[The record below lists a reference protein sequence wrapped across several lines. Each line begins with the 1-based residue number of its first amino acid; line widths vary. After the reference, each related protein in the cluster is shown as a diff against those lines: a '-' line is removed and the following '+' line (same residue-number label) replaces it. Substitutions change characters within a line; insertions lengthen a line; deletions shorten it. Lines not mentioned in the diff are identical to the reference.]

1 MSATTFI
8 RQIRTSG
15 KGALAPPRAALEFP
29 SGPVHLYRDP
39 TNAAIAPSPPI
50 SHEPHQIPRL
60 HVPFRGG
67 SRPFGRRRRSIP
79 QAAAE
84 HPRGT
89 GDLVRRASR
98 IRPGCRAEDRR
109 AAQFHPCATRPCRGR
124 GLVVALRGRR
134 AARTL
139 LAQQELHVD
148 RGRPGTVRRQAE
160 PRRSRAQVLPGGGSR
175 QPEQEPELDE
185 GPRPAEDV
193 HGPARRGPPGVPFPV
208 GEEPREDLPGDPGP
222 GQARHAFCLQYGRHV
237 HAVGDR
243 PEGHGPDRALL
254 PRAAPLRAPRDFG
267 SHMGCKRPGD
277 IPRFGQLYL
286 QKGQWRGRQLVP
298 PGWVDAATSLQISN
312 GSDPASDWDQGY
324 GYQFWRCR
332 HGFYRGDG
340 AFGQFCV
347 VMPEFDAVVAITGA
361 TRDLPS
367 VLNVVWDQIV
377 PALSSAPLAADPES
391 DRRLSEKL
399 AGLSL
404 ATQAGQPG
412 SPVAARI
419 AGRRYVFP
427 ANPQLIESVE
437 FEPVQEGANVAI
449 KARIAGRDQRIVCGR
464 GAWLKGSLTMG
475 PGAPIPVALSGAWT
489 SDDTYTAILCRYR
502 TPFCATFDMRFSGD
516 ELILETENNVGFDSA
531 GRVRLV
537 GRAQP

>member
-1 MSATTFI
+1 
-8 RQIRTSG
+8 
-15 KGALAPPRAALEFP
+15 
-29 SGPVHLYRDP
+29 
-39 TNAAIAPSPPI
+39 
-50 SHEPHQIPRL
+50 
-60 HVPFRGG
+60 
-67 SRPFGRRRRSIP
+67 
-79 QAAAE
+79 
-84 HPRGT
+84 
-89 GDLVRRASR
+89 
-98 IRPGCRAEDRR
+98 
-109 AAQFHPCATRPCRGR
+109 
-124 GLVVALRGRR
+124 
-134 AARTL
+134 
-139 LAQQELHVD
+139 
-148 RGRPGTVRRQAE
+148 
-160 PRRSRAQVLPGGGSR
+160 
-175 QPEQEPELDE
+175 
-185 GPRPAEDV
+185 
-193 HGPARRGPPGVPFPV
+193 
-208 GEEPREDLPGDPGP
+208 
-222 GQARHAFCLQYGRHV
+222 
-237 HAVGDR
+237 
-243 PEGHGPDRALL
+243 
-254 PRAAPLRAPRDFG
+254 
-267 SHMGCKRPGD
+267 
-277 IPRFGQLYL
+277 
-286 QKGQWRGRQLVP
+286 
-298 PGWVDAATSLQISN
+298 
-312 GSDPASDWDQGY
+312 
-324 GYQFWRCR
+324 
-332 HGFYRGDG
+332 
-340 AFGQFCV
+340 
-347 VMPEFDAVVAITGA
+347 MPEFDAVVAITGA

-377 PALSSAPLAADPES
+377 PALSGAPLAADPES

>member
-1 MSATTFI
+1 MSPI
-8 RQIRTSG
+8 RF
-15 KGALAPPRAALEFP
+15 LASMSLFAAGAALSAAAADPSLKLPRSTPEEQGISSAALLGFVQAAEQKIDALHSFILVRHGHVVAEGWWSPYAADEPHELYSLSKSFTSTAVGLALSDGKLSLDDPVLKFFP
-29 SGPVHLYRDP
+29 GEAPDNPSKNLSSMRVRDLLRMCTGQRDEDLRGFPFRSEKSLVRIFLEIPVPDKPGTHFVYNTAATYMLSAIVQKVTGQTVLYYLGPRLFEPLGISDP
-39 TNAAIAPSPPI
+39 TWDASAQGISLGGFGLSLRTEDIA
-50 SHEPHQIPRL
+50 
-60 HVPFRGG
+60 
-67 SRPFGRRRRSIP
+67 
-79 QAAAE
+79 
-84 HPRGT
+84 
-89 GDLVRRASR
+89 
-98 IRPGCRAEDRR
+98 
-109 AAQFHPCATRPCRGR
+109 
-124 GLVVALRGRR
+124 
-134 AARTL
+134 
-139 LAQQELHVD
+139 
-148 RGRPGTVRRQAE
+148 
-160 PRRSRAQVLPGGGSR
+160 
-175 QPEQEPELDE
+175 
-185 GPRPAEDV
+185 
-193 HGPARRGPPGVPFPV
+193 
-208 GEEPREDLPGDPGP
+208 
-222 GQARHAFCLQYGRHV
+222 
-237 HAVGDR
+237 
-243 PEGHGPDRALL
+243 
-254 PRAAPLRAPRDFG
+254 
-267 SHMGCKRPGD
+267 
-277 IPRFGQLYL
+277 RFGQLYL